1 MDLEDWEYLPDADSY
16 LIRDYDGGV
25 AASRSVRSTS
35 AESVL
40 FNMDHFSIDKLL
52 IPSPQFVP
60 FQFRSPTIQAEEI
73 VQRLLHDTAS
83 QHQFQD
89 TTPDSASQVF
99 FKKSFSKEANEFVDM
114 MLLNFSP
121 KSSSANKVANL
132 IGNFRF
138 DENTAD
144 DDLITTISPRNKNK
158 FDLFNEVE
166 IARNLTLIKSD
177 DPHQLAK
184 NDVNWIGEGI
194 IGDDYAIDEDGGL
207 NFWKLGFG
215 GIGAICSFG
224 VAAAAICLLM
234 FSNKHKAKK
243 DHKLRFQ
250 IFAAD
255 DQRMK
260 QDVQQATKF
269 NVTMLAAARGPSNRA
284 QITYG
289 SYL

>member
-1 MDLEDWEYLPDADSY
+1 MDY
-16 LIRDYDGGV
+16 
-25 AASRSVRSTS
+25 
-35 AESVL
+35 
-40 FNMDHFSIDKLL
+40 FSIDKLL

-60 FQFRSPTIQAEEI
+60 LQFRSPTIQAEEI
-73 VQRLLHDTAS
+73 VQCLLHDTAS

-121 KSSSANKVANL
+121 KSSSANKGANL

-215 GIGAICSFG
+215 GIGALSGSLLLPFVFSCSVINTRPRRITSSCGNASICRLTPSFN
-224 VAAAAICLLM
+224 
-234 FSNKHKAKK
+234 SK
-243 DHKLRFQ
+243 
-250 IFAAD
+250 
-255 DQRMK
+255 
-260 QDVQQATKF
+260 T
-269 NVTMLAAARGPSNRA
+269 LAYELWWCNP
-284 QITYG
+284 IYG
-289 SYL
+289 SHSSLKRAMWDNLSSAYT